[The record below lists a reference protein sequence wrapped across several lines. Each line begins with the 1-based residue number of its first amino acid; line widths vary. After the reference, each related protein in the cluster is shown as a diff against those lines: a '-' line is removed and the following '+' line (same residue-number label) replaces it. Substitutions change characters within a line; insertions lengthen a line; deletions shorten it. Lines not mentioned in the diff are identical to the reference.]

1 MTLEGAS
8 TRTAR
13 MRDSNKRM
21 RRKRKQNLKRRT
33 KLALRRRRKTTVRGL
48 IPMLPMMPA
57 KALHPGRPK
66 ALSQR

>member
-1 MTLEGAS
+1 MEGAS
-8 TRTAR
+8 TRRAR
-13 MRDSNKRM
+13 MCDSNKRM

-57 KALHPGRPK
+57 IALHPRSPK
-66 ALSQR
+66 ALSKR